1 MKYFKK
7 IIGKKCY
14 LSPMSMD
21 DTEQYTVW
29 LNDLEV
35 TRTLSIFSMN
45 ITYNSELEIVEKI
58 SRGHNYA
65 IVDIKNNKLIGNV
78 GLISVDHLH
87 RTAEIGIFI
96 GDKSYWN
103 KGYGE
108 EAMRLLLQYSFT
120 HLNLRNVMLRVFA
133 YNERAIK
140 CYEKIGFKTIGKR
153 RNSIQYDMKEHDLIF
168 MDILNDE
175 LK

>member
-14 LSPMSMD
+14 LSPMSLD
-21 DTEQYTVW
+21 DTEQYTIW

-35 TRTLSIFSMN
+35 TKTLSIFRIN
-45 ITYNSELEIVEKI
+45 ITINSEYEIIEKI
-58 SRGHNYA
+58 SREHNYA
-65 IVDIKNNKLIGNV
+65 IVDIKNDKLIGNV
-78 GLISVDHLH
+78 GLVGLDHLH

-96 GDKSYWN
+96 GDKTYWN
-103 KGYGE
+103 KGYGS
-108 EAMRLLLQYSFT
+108 EAMSLLLKYSFT
-120 HLNLRNVMLRVFA
+120 HLNLRNIMLRVFA
-133 YNERAIK
+133 YNEKAIK
-140 CYEKIGFKTIGKR
+140 CYENIGFRVIGNR